1 MSFIF
6 AFFNLKFL
14 FFTLSFF
21 RTVENG
27 EFKQFTAG
35 GQEQQQ
41 WQQPRDP
48 SPFCGI
54 NFQDEIFYTRSNGC
68 EYIFLKKIHFALFS
82 ANDDSD
88 ESDESAE
95 VGVQEMV
102 TPLPKGA
109 NYKNKVFH
117 CALFS
122 VYFDYSDESDY
133 YLDET
138 EKEEDEE
145 EEEGEEGENE
155 EVEEDEVEEESSEGD
170 FEKSETLIIFRI

>member
-1 MSFIF
+1 VTVVDPKSK
-6 AFFNLKFL
+6 NLFKLHSNSL
-14 FFTLSFF
+14 FFSVT
-21 RTVENG
+21 
-27 EFKQFTAG
+27 
-35 GQEQQQ
+35 
-41 WQQPRDP
+41 P
-48 SPFCGI
+48 SR
-54 NFQDEIFYTRSNGC
+54 Y
-68 EYIFLKKIHFALFS
+68 A
-82 ANDDSD
+82 
-88 ESDESAE
+88 AE

-145 EEEGEEGENE
+145 EGEGEEGGNE